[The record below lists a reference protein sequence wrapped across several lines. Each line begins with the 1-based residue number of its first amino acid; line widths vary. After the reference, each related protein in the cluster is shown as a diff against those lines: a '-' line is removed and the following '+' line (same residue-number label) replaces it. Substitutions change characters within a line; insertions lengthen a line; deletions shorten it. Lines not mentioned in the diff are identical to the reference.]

1 MYCMLHTTV
10 TIILFPLTLSVS
22 SRGST
27 SEPCYRYLLF
37 RVINQFNVDVNTNDR
52 LGVGH
57 GLELL
62 KPTFLKARKKI
73 YPEDGGS
80 RLLQKSLF
88 TYQIKQSYTP
98 EHSDLHKESFASQNH
113 CGQFAYTSQA

>member
-1 MYCMLHTTV
+1 MPHTRV
-10 TIILFPLTLSVS
+10 TIILSPLTLSVS

-27 SEPCYRYLLF
+27 SEPCYYRYLLF

-80 RLLQKSLF
+80 RLLF

-98 EHSDLHKESFASQNH
+98 EHSDLHKKSFASQNH
-113 CGQFAYTSQA
+113 CGQFAYISQA